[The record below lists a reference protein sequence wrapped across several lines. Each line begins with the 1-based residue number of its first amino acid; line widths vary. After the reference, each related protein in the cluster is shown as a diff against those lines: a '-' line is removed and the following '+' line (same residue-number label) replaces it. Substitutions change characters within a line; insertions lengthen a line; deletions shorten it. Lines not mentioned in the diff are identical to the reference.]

1 MRATTEEYRQME
13 VVRTRFFKFFNEK
26 LFILNEGDVDKDNV
40 RSETFKERLKNMRSQ
55 AIMIILM
62 SRVVESFEVKVGDSV
77 YLEFLVFP
85 RAALA
90 ILI

>member
-1 MRATTEEYRQME
+1 ME